1 MILDGTPGYTTPRT
15 GRDLIFEHPALKF
28 ELLAP
33 WSRLE
38 PGTITMHQH
47 PRPSPMT
54 ASPATAP
61 RTNPTRTSNPREDLS
76 TGSRASSGRG
86 TPSEQGT
93 GVGEGADAIL
103 RDPESAN
110 QGKDSVAKL
119 NQVIQNYFTKSAL
132 TILDSR
138 VSLPQA
144 YSKDSKTKR
153 VNKWFNV
160 EINETDIL
168 RDDVRLWRSC
178 DAVSHR
184 PPPMIVELYIDAQ
197 DLTNNQSLVII
208 DGQGRRWDV
217 EEALNKSPSSSAG
230 PSGQPSRPEV
240 VVEKWVVQLGQSPG
254 EIPQD
259 LSTNNPRTYKNTV
272 VLLRSLYTF
281 SRLLPAWKFGKRSSK
296 TGSAPRSPKL
306 RYRITQG
313 PQPEQQHR
321 NDQLAVPLFKSDI
334 EVLDTFVFDPIDSPA
349 GPLCLQVTYRN
360 QCDFRIDNSETFL
373 SSRFMGMDDHYFEPS
388 LGRREDANKQRKDHT
403 VRPASEAAGSLPHNR
418 RDSIPRPDQGQAYG
432 SMSTFHQAGPPTGSS
447 PLSALRAARIAGS
460 ESPEDTISKRAPP
473 NTRSAQGSRSSLRSA
488 DGGPGVGRRPSVSFQ
503 PFKSPSLSASPSQA
517 EQLMTSVPRGS
528 LGKASPLAALAEARA
543 PSTLGPYGSVPSRGS
558 PNAADAPSSISNSP
572 KPGPQQRYSSS
583 FGHRKAKL
591 SVGGSSRTEDDNSSG
606 KASLTSSNAQ
616 PGSGVLAEGGGGAS
630 SGSIQT
636 DDDNI
641 SDFLKLLDQKKDLNS
656 FRHSNDQAAT
666 EASTRRTSA
675 ALNKFQRMRDS
686 NDALYSSMSS
696 SHLLHRSSSS
706 SSRQLSSV
714 PPMVA
719 ETSISPSSSP
729 GKPISPHTPHTPAVP
744 SRLSANS
751 TIEYPR
757 RVPSRGEDRRPRPAD
772 MDGAQDARSNRD
784 SSTGAIDIPNSP
796 RPFHPSYRRSSSAA
810 QQARNVPDED
820 EEIFPFGMRSASLGV
835 DDRPPVS
842 LGALAGMHEGDAP
855 DESAVAV
862 PSVETRESTFGSR
875 FDTERSNRPQPSSF
889 ERREEGGSLQTRVTP
904 YRPRIGRGSGKGT
917 PPQASSSS
925 LAERG
930 SVSGGSDHRGSRSSF
945 TRPPSNFEDEE
956 PLLFAMS
963 DFGATQQSRR
973 SLEENRGGERGSS
986 DSGASSRRGSRRG
999 GY

>member
-1 MILDGTPGYTTPRT
+1 
-15 GRDLIFEHPALKF
+15 
-28 ELLAP
+28 
-33 WSRLE
+33 
-38 PGTITMHQH
+38 MHQH
-47 PRPSPMT
+47 PRPSPVT
-54 ASPATAP
+54 ASPANSP
-61 RTNPTRTSNPREDLS
+61 RTNPTRTNNPREELPM
-76 TGSRASSGRG
+76 GSRASSGRG
-86 TPSEQGT
+86 TPSEQGI

-103 RDPESAN
+103 RDPESAS

-119 NQVIQNYFTKSAL
+119 NQVVQNYFTKSAL

-144 YSKDSKTKR
+144 YSKDSTVKR

-168 RDDVRLWRSC
+168 RNDVRLWRSC

-184 PPPMIVELYIDAQ
+184 PPPMIIELYIDAQ
-197 DLTNNQSLVII
+197 DLTNHQSLVII
-208 DGQGRRWDV
+208 DEQGRRWDV

-230 PSGQPSRPEV
+230 ASVQSSRPEV
-240 VVEKWVVQLGQSPG
+240 VIERWVIQLGQSSG
-254 EIPQD
+254 DIPQD

-272 VLLRSLYTF
+272 VLLRSLYSV
-281 SRLLPAWKFGKRSSK
+281 SRLLPAWKIGKRSSK
-296 TGSAPRSPKL
+296 TGSAPKLPKL
-306 RYRITQG
+306 KYRITQG
-313 PQPEQQHR
+313 PQSEQESK
-321 NDQLAVPLFKSDI
+321 NDHLAIPLFKSDD
-334 EVLDTFVFDPIDSPA
+334 EVLDTFVFEPIDSPA
-349 GPLCLQVTYRN
+349 GSFRLQVSYRT
-360 QCDFRIDNSETFL
+360 QCDFRVDNSEAFL
-373 SSRFMGMDDHYFEPS
+373 SSRFMGMDDQYFEPS
-388 LGRREDANKQRKDHT
+388 LGRREDPNKQRKDYA
-403 VRPASEAAGSLPHNR
+403 VRTATEAAGSLPHNR

-432 SMSTFHQAGPPTGSS
+432 SMSTFHQPGPPTSSS
-447 PLSALRAARIAGS
+447 PLSALRAAQIARS
-460 ESPEDTISKRAPP
+460 ESPEDTVSRRGPP

-488 DGGPGVGRRPSVSFQ
+488 DGGPGVGRRPSVSFM

-517 EQLMTSVPRGS
+517 EQLMTSIPRGS

-558 PNAADAPSSISNSP
+558 PNAADVPSSISSSP
-572 KPGPQQRYSSS
+572 KPGPPHRYSSS

-591 SVGGSSRTEDDNSSG
+591 SIGGSSRTEDDNSSG

-616 PGSGVLAEGGGGAS
+616 PGSGVLAEGGGAS
-630 SGSIQT
+630 SGSIPT

-641 SDFLKLLDQKKDLNS
+641 SDFLKLLDQKKDLKS

-719 ETSISPSSSP
+719 GTSISPSSSP

-751 TIEYPR
+751 TIEYPH
-757 RVPSRGEDRRPRPAD
+757 RVPSRGEERRPRPAAT
-772 MDGAQDARSNRD
+772 DGARDARSNRD

-796 RPFHPSYRRSSSAA
+796 RPFQPSYRRSSSAA
-810 QQARNVPDED
+810 QQARNMPYED
-820 EEIFPFGMRSASLGV
+820 DEIFPFGMRSASLGV

-842 LGALAGMHEGDAP
+842 LGALAGMHEGDVP

-862 PSVETRESTFGSR
+862 PSVETRESAFGSP
-875 FDTERSNRPQPSSF
+875 FDAERGNRPQPSSF
-889 ERREEGGSLQTRVTP
+889 EHREEAGSLQTRAAP
-904 YRPRIGRGSGKGT
+904 YRPRIGRGSGRGT
-917 PPQASSSS
+917 PPQNSASS

-930 SVSGGSDHRGSRSSF
+930 SVSGSSDHRGSRSSF
-945 TRPPSNFEDEE
+945 PRPPSNFEDEE

-963 DFGATQQSRR
+963 DFGATQQSHR

-986 DSGASSRRGSRRG
+986 DSGASSRKGSRRG